1 MRGPKEY
8 VPQPDLKLVVE
19 RLAQPP
25 FSRNYSVIQLH
36 DDVPI
41 HVLLQLI
48 TDVAAFIDEQSP
60 APNSNSMGLGSVPS
74 ITGGASHG
82 LPSSN
87 QPSIHRVD
95 IRNEDPEAT
104 SWRISELLRVLKY
117 RGASDLI
124 VLRQRLQGDERMLF
138 LDILTFLLKDATTHK
153 KRAYLANYLEVVEI
167 PPEFMHD
174 DGILDLSEQVS
185 ILQEQFKEVHK
196 YVDGLLQNG
205 NANAAANLK
214 KEIQMMEEEKQQV
227 TNKISKIK
235 KKVQEIP
242 NHESWLEAAK
252 ALRLEQQEEISI
264 SDRIREQK
272 NAVLLAE
279 KKYSMAQTELRDV
292 RNTVSSAGPDALFA
306 KMEEDCK
313 MNKYLAT
320 ENLPKAIED
329 AKQNIR
335 DLNKVLNEPPL
346 MESDF
351 LRLDAE
357 IKELSDVTAK
367 LAEKRLI
374 KNNSGDD
381 KLALFRQQ
389 ATIIARK
396 KEGTA
401 QRLAIVTEQV
411 TKLKEEL
418 EKKEDQLKS
427 AAGSKVLRGEE
438 FKRYVSELRGKSN
451 IYKRKKAELSEL
463 TGEFGILQRT
473 DEILASRV
481 KAMESTLTELEKRSG
496 VLGFHEAKENLEK
509 VIVVRSAK
517 VSEKKAE
524 VDEAKGKTLTEISDI
539 IQTLMTTINDKKA
552 LLAPVIQ
559 ELRVLR
565 SNAAEVE
572 AEYMEKKR
580 IFDATMVGIESET
593 THILNEVKG
602 FQQDIVNDQSRYH
615 YLNCMILNAEIS
627 QERVLQ
633 EMKAYIGGDDVIELQ
648 QKARGFKTY
657 RDLYNRKIV
666 EQENLG
672 KNLREQQK
680 DIKAKFDTS
689 IKQMSLYADVKKL
702 LDLKVQQ
709 NKKVL
714 TGGNSGDLGFEGK
727 MTQDRLV
734 L

>member
-1 MRGPKEY
+1 MRGQQQY

-48 TDVAAFIDEQSP
+48 TDVAAFIDEGQAGQAGGGNGPS
-60 APNSNSMGLGSVPS
+60 AMGLGSMPTMS
-74 ITGGASHG
+74 MGMSTGMGGHTG
-82 LPSSN
+82 NPSS
-87 QPSIHRVD
+87 IHKID

-104 SWRISELLRVLKY
+104 AWRIGELLRVLKY
-117 RGASDLI
+117 RGASDLAL
-124 VLRQRLQGDERMLF
+124 LRQKLQGDERLMF
-138 LDILTFLLKDATTHK
+138 LDILTFLLRDAAVHK
-153 KRAYLANYLEVVEI
+153 KRAYLATFLEVADI
-167 PPEFMHD
+167 PSEFMQD
-174 DGILDLSEQVS
+174 D
-185 ILQEQFKEVHK
+185 
-196 YVDGLLQNG
+196 G
-205 NANAAANLK
+205 NANAASNLK
-214 KEIQMMEEEKQQV
+214 REIQMMEEEKQQV
-227 TNKISKIK
+227 MSKITRIK

-252 ALRLEQQEEISI
+252 ALRIEQQEEAGIAE
-264 SDRIREQK
+264 RIREQK
-272 NAVLLAE
+272 NAVVLAE
-279 KKYSMAQTELRDV
+279 KKYSMVQLELRDV
-292 RNTVSSAGPDALFA
+292 RNNMNNAGPDALFA

-320 ENLPKAIED
+320 ENLPKAIEE

-335 DLNKVLNEPPL
+335 DLNKVLSEPHL
-346 MESDF
+346 SDSEF
-351 LRLDAE
+351 ARLDIE

-367 LAEKRLI
+367 LAEKRLL

-401 QRLAIVTEQV
+401 QRLTTCTEQV
-411 TKLKEEL
+411 MKLKEEL
-418 EKKEDQLKS
+418 EKKEEQLKS
-427 AAGSKVLRGEE
+427 VAGNKVLRGEE

-451 IYKRKKAELSEL
+451 IYKRKKAELSEM

-473 DEILASRV
+473 EEILGSRV

-496 VLGFHEAKENLEK
+496 VLGFHEAKESLE
-509 VIVVRSAK
+509 K

-524 VDEAKGKTLTEISDI
+524 VDEAKGKTLNEISDI
-539 IQTLMTTINDKKA
+539 IQTLMSTINDKKA

-559 ELRVLR
+559 ELRQLR
-565 SNAAEVE
+565 ARAAEVE
-572 AEYMEKKR
+572 TDYLEKKKVY
-580 IFDATMVGIESET
+580 DATMVGIESET
-593 THILNEVKG
+593 THIQNEVKG
-602 FQQDIVNDQSRYH
+602 FQQDVVNDQSRYH
-615 YLNCMILNAEIS
+615 YLHSMITNAEIS
-627 QERVLQ
+627 QERVLH

-666 EQENLG
+666 EQENLS
-672 KNLREQQK
+672 KSLRDQQK
-680 DIKAKFDTS
+680 DIKNKFDTS
-689 IKQMSLYADVKKL
+689 IKQMALYADVKKL
-702 LDLKVQQ
+702 LELKVQH
-709 NKKVL
+709 NKRL
-714 TGGNSGDLGFEGK
+714 LSGGGSVDLGFEGKK